1 MLGLT
6 AAGLALGAKVLAG
19 AGITAGGIGLGT
31 GYFGDQAREKAIKDY
46 QTQVL
51 GGLKTEEEWQKG
63 LDPLTKTLIEEESVG
78 NTAYK
83 RRNQKIVNGLYQGPG
98 AQELYARLDDL
109 GRTSYT
115 QNDLA
120 ASSKIGG
127 QGLGRLTPEQ
137 ILRSTQDETN
147 KIKRSGELTN
157 LLQSKGEKG
166 VQELAKLKK
175 TLKGGTLANENDLI
189 SAISRVEK
197 SIKGELGGE
206 TEVLLRERGIQD
218 ADRAL
223 ARDTQD
229 WKQNYM
235 TTQQSNQT
243 ALTKASMQFQAQQAQ
258 ANREQNALLYR
269 MQMEDRRADRESR
282 ESAADRKE
290 RMQMILGLINQG
302 TRQIQRISY

>member
-6 AAGLALGAKVLAG
+6 AAGVALGLKVLAG
-19 AGITAGGIGLGT
+19 GGLAAGGIGLGT
-31 GYFGDQAREKAIKDY
+31 GYFGDQSREKAIKDY

-83 RRNQKIVNGLYQGPG
+83 RRNQKIVSGLYQGPG
-98 AQELYARLDDL
+98 AQELYQRLTDL

-120 ASSKIGG
+120 ASPQIGG

-137 ILRSTQDETN
+137 ILRATQDEAN
-147 KIKRSGELTN
+147 KIKTSSELTK
-157 LLQSKGEKG
+157 LLQSKGDRG
-166 VQELAKLKK
+166 IQELSKLKK
-175 TLKGGTLANENDLI
+175 TLKGGSLADENDLI
-189 SAISRVEK
+189 SAISRVDTAIDE
-197 SIKGELGGE
+197 GFGGKN
-206 TEVLLRERGIQD
+206 EVLRRSRGIED
-218 ADRAL
+218 ANQEL
-223 ARDTQD
+223 ARDTQS

-235 TTQQSNQT
+235 TQQQSNQT
-243 ALTKASMQFQAQQAQ
+243 DLTKATMQFQAQQAQ

-269 MQMEDRRADRESR
+269 MQMEDRRADRDSR

-302 TRQIQRISY
+302 TRGIQRISY